1 MAGGLSKR
9 RAAMQYLQAGLTLPW
24 MGPVGKIWQLMK
36 YSLIPLIVLSLSAMA
51 VANEKVTLTDV
62 HNCCKKCTDGL
73 KKAVATA
80 PGVTADIKKSTVVLS
95 GASNADLQKA
105 VDAIAAAGYTG
116 VSDNAEVK
124 VPMASAPD
132 EQVHSL
138 TVTGTHVCCGKCV
151 KAVDEAAKS
160 VPGVKSD
167 TAAKG
172 AESFQVEGDFNAKAL
187 MTALAKAGFTGT
199 ATK

>member
-1 MAGGLSKR
+1 
-9 RAAMQYLQAGLTLPW
+9 
-24 MGPVGKIWQLMK
+24 MK
-36 YSLIPLIVLSLSAMA
+36 HYLIPLIVLSLSAMA
-51 VANEKVTLTDV
+51 FADEKVTLTDV
-62 HNCCKKCTDGL
+62 HNCCKKCTEGL

-80 PGVTADIKKSTVVLS
+80 PGVKADIEKSTVTLQ

-116 VSDNAEVK
+116 VSDNADVK
-124 VPMASAPD
+124 VPVATAPD
-132 EQVHSL
+132 EEVHSL
-138 TVTGTHVCCGKCV
+138 TITGTHLCCGKCV
-151 KAVDEAAKS
+151 KAVAAAAKS

-167 TAAKG
+167 TATKG
-172 AESFQVEGDFNAKAL
+172 AESFQVEGNFNAKAL

>member
-1 MAGGLSKR
+1 
-9 RAAMQYLQAGLTLPW
+9 
-24 MGPVGKIWQLMK
+24 MK
-36 YSLIPLIVLSLSAMA
+36 YYLIPLIVLSLSALA
-51 VANEKVTLTDV
+51 VADEKVTLTDV
-62 HNCCKKCTDGL
+62 HNCCKKCAEGL
-73 KKAVATA
+73 KKAAATA

-138 TVTGTHVCCGKCV
+138 TITGTHLCCGKCV
-151 KAVDEAAKS
+151 KAVDQAAKS

-167 TAAKG
+167 TASKG